1 VKKTQ
6 AERSNSFVT
15 NTLEEFQ
22 TAMASVFEDFKN
34 NQIDTVRNI
43 SIYLQPC
50 AKSRIIRLY
59 EDGEEVEHLIYDFA
73 QQQKVSMV
81 SANLSVV
88 KAHKVKK
95 VDNDDK

>member
-1 VKKTQ
+1 MRLQ
-6 AERSNSFVT
+6 LLGSY
-15 NTLEEFQ
+15 TLEEFQ
-22 TAMASVFEDFKN
+22 TAMAEVFEDFKN
-34 NQIDTVRNI
+34 NKIDTVRNI

-81 SANLSVV
+81 SASLSVV
-88 KAHKVKK
+88 KAHKVKQ
-95 VDNDDK
+95 VGDDEE

>member
-1 VKKTQ
+1 MRLQ
-6 AERSNSFVT
+6 LLGSY
-15 NTLEEFQ
+15 TLEEFQ
-22 TAMASVFEDFKN
+22 AAISAVFDDFKN

-50 AKSRIIRLY
+50 AKTRIIRLY

-73 QQQKVSMV
+73 QEQKVSMV
-81 SANLSVV
+81 SASLSLV

-95 VDNDDK
+95 IDKDDE

>member
-1 VKKTQ
+1 MRLQ
-6 AERSNSFVT
+6 LLGSY
-15 NTLEEFQ
+15 TLEEFQ
-22 TAMASVFEDFKN
+22 TAMAAVFEDFKN
-34 NQIDTVRNI
+34 NKIDTVRNI

-81 SANLSVV
+81 SASLSVV
-88 KAHKVKK
+88 KAQKVKK
-95 VDNDDK
+95 VGDDE

>member
-1 VKKTQ
+1 MRLQ
-6 AERSNSFVT
+6 LLGSY
-15 NTLEEFQ
+15 TLEEFQ
-22 TAMASVFEDFKN
+22 TAMAEVFEDFKN
-34 NQIDTVRNI
+34 NKIDTVRNI

-50 AKSRIIRLY
+50 AKSRIIHLY

-81 SANLSVV
+81 SASLSVV

-95 VDNDDK
+95 VDGDEE

>member
-1 VKKTQ
+1 MRLQ
-6 AERSNSFVT
+6 LLGSY
-15 NTLEEFQ
+15 TLEEFQ

-50 AKSRIIRLY
+50 AKTRIIRLY

-73 QQQKVSMV
+73 QEKKISMV
-81 SANLSVV
+81 SASLSVV
-88 KAHKVKK
+88 KAHKVNKI
-95 VDNDDK
+95 DEGDE